1 MDGEKT
7 RSSQDPP
14 GRAGQTRTCLHP
26 HRLGCRGSQA
36 PSGGRPSSASD
47 WTRLVHW
54 GQLPGHGQ
62 CCPAPSHT
70 RVHTLGLIHPRE
82 GAGVGGD
89 RWGAGSGAP
98 GKPCHPTQRRDAPPS
113 LVPSCSAR
121 GNTCSHFHQGMF
133 TRRQQLYSESSRL
146 RRRTAGPLHLRP
158 QETPVPRAPRLCP
171 SLPRDEEG
179 SRNLGREGADGERRG
194 WRGIPAP
201 HRHAFLSHPR
211 EDGRAGGGEGGG
223 VSPALAGTSRW
234 RVINRCV
241 KCRVCSGTSE
251 PGAARIPQ
259 KGLLHPPNAGPAN
272 EPRRV
277 GLSPQQDSEG

>member
-1 MDGEKT
+1 MPRVPGPLWRAPLLRLGLDEAGALGPAPRPRPVLPGSLTHSRAHT
-7 RSSQDPP
+7 RPYSPQRRSRG
-14 GRAGQTRTCLHP
+14 GRGP
-26 HRLGCRGSQA
+26 LGCRL
-36 PSGGRPSSASD
+36 GGAREALSPHSKERRP
-47 WTRLVHW
+47 
-54 GQLPGHGQ
+54 
-62 CCPAPSHT
+62 
-70 RVHTLGLIHPRE
+70 
-82 GAGVGGD
+82 
-89 RWGAGSGAP
+89 
-98 GKPCHPTQRRDAPPS
+98 PP

-223 VSPALAGTSRW
+223 VSPALASTSRW
-234 RVINRCV
+234 RVINRCI
-241 KCRVCSGTSE
+241 KCRVCSRTSE

-272 EPRRV
+272 GPRRE

>member
-1 MDGEKT
+1 MGKKPARPRTPQAEQDRHAPASTPTASDAAGPRPPLAGAPPPPRTGRGWCPGASSPAAASAARLPHTLACTHSALFTPEKE
-7 RSSQDPP
+7 P
-14 GRAGQTRTCLHP
+14 GWEGTAGV
-26 HRLGCRGSQA
+26 QA
-36 PSGGRPSSASD
+36 RGRP
-47 WTRLVHW
+47 
-54 GQLPGHGQ
+54 
-62 CCPAPSHT
+62 
-70 RVHTLGLIHPRE
+70 
-82 GAGVGGD
+82 
-89 RWGAGSGAP
+89 GSPVTPLKGE
-98 GKPCHPTQRRDAPPS
+98 TPPP

-272 EPRRV
+272 EPRRE